1 MTHRPTLPLTG
12 HEREF
17 AACLLASGW
26 SVFRVA
32 RAVQANRFLTS

>member
-26 SVFRVA
+26 SVSRVA
-32 RAVQANRFLTS
+32 RALQAKRSLTS

>member
-1 MTHRPTLPLTG
+1 MTHPSTLPLTG

-26 SVFRVA
+26 SVLRVA
-32 RAVQANRFLTS
+32 RALQVKRSIQ